1 MRIVWDEAKR
11 QANLIKH
18 GLDFDALD
26 LDFFAYAVFRS
37 AHSGR
42 RQAIGWLGSRLVVS
56 VVFRPLGAE
65 AVSVISMRP
74 ASAGE
79 REIHEQGI

>member
-18 GLDFDALD
+18 GLDFAGLD
-26 LDFFAYAVFRS
+26 LDFFADAIFRP

-42 RQAIGWLGSRLVVS
+42 RQALGWLDGQLVVS
-56 VVFRPLGAE
+56 VVFRPLGVE
-65 AVSVISMRP
+65 AVSVISLRP
-74 ASAGE
+74 ASMSE
-79 REIHEQGI
+79 RKIHDEAL